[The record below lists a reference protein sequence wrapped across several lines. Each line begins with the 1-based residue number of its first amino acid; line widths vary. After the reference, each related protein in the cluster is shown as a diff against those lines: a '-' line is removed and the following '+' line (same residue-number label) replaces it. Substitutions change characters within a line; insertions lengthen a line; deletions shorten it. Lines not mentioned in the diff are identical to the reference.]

1 MPRTHT
7 RTPMPGGIAT
17 TLAAAAITT
26 VTLATLAACG
36 GGSGGSP
43 TAQPVEPGAPMVTP
57 EPDTGVSF
65 SRANPSGEDLLDHW
79 NQADAAQTA
88 LGLTTADV
96 AAGAI
101 GTLLD
106 GANPVRETSRARM
119 RNLDPARLET
129 IGEANGITYGTWQD
143 GPAGTLNMQLD
154 WSQAESLSPERRGDF
169 ERAVKAWTYRLNEDF
184 PARTVPA
191 GEDYDFMLFSYDEPQ
206 VADDMLIAVEL
217 ETWDNQYDI
226 SGGNYFE
233 WSERNGD
240 LETWFGHIQ
249 IAPGDVARRETDF
262 RTYMYVITHELGHT
276 LPSMPHYDE
285 AGLFPDMGPYEQ
297 YFDPAAG
304 TFNGPNAMA
313 ANGGE
318 PVPYQWIDD
327 EYQPVPAHTPGARID
342 FGHIG
347 PCDAIMS
354 YCTPAGRD
362 QHVRPTELDFAILQ
376 DLGYDLLSASEAGEP
391 EVYGYGAW
399 ATYSAWG
406 AGVERIIAYHGSGDS
421 LRITDRLSAHADAFG
436 TAPGT
441 DFADAH
447 AGMAGSATW
456 TGSLLGVDV
465 GRAMLPPVFGD
476 AAMTIDLADLDGMLA
491 FSNLMT
497 AVDGELRDFRRG
509 SLDYAI
515 TVTGNEFR
523 DGDGTVH
530 GSFYGPGHEE
540 MAGVLDDRS
549 SSVNLIGGFGGT
561 R

>member
-1 MPRTHT
+1 MPRTST
-7 RTPMPGGIAT
+7 RVPGSALATLTAATIAT
-17 TLAAAAITT
+17 ASLAM
-26 VTLATLAACG
+26 LAACG
-36 GGSGGSP
+36 GGGSGSP
-43 TAQPVEPGAPMVTP
+43 TAQPMEPDAPAVMP
-57 EPDTGVSF
+57 EPDPGVSF
-65 SRANPSGEDLLDHW
+65 TRANPTGEDLLDHW
-79 NQADAAQTA
+79 NQQDAAQAA
-88 LGLTTADV
+88 LGLTTANV
-96 AAGAI
+96 AMGAI
-101 GTLLD
+101 RSLIH
-106 GANPVRETSRARM
+106 GAGDVSENSRAVM
-119 RNLDPARLET
+119 RNAGSSRIET
-129 IGEANGITYGTWQD
+129 MGAANGITYGTWQD

-154 WSQAESLSPERRGDF
+154 WSQAESLSAERRGDF
-169 ERAVKAWTYRLNEDF
+169 ERAVKAWTYRLDEDF

-217 ETWDNQYDI
+217 ETWDNQHDI
-226 SGGNYFE
+226 AGGNYFE

-249 IAPGDVARRETDF
+249 IPPGVIARRETDF
-262 RTYMYVITHELGHT
+262 NNYMYVLTHELGHT

-285 AGLFPDMGPYEQ
+285 AGLFPDMGPYAQ

-313 ANGGE
+313 ANGGN

-327 EYQPVPAHTPGARID
+327 EYQPVPAGTPGARID

-354 YCTPAGRD
+354 YCTPPGRD

-406 AGVERIIAYHGSGDS
+406 AGVERVIAYRGSGDS

-447 AGMAGSATW
+447 AGMTGAATW

-476 AAMTIDLADLDGMLA
+476 AEMTVDLADLDGTLA
-491 FSNLMT
+491 FSNLTT
-497 AVDGELRDFRRG
+497 AVDGELHGFRQG
-509 SLDYAI
+509 SLDYAV
-515 TVTGNEFR
+515 TVTGNGFS
-523 DGDGTVH
+523 DADNVVA
-530 GSFYGPGHEE
+530 GSFHGPGHEE

-549 SSVNLIGGFGGT
+549 SGVNLIAGFGGT